1 MLFPDSDEDEMR
13 LCISMILSG
22 EVELDVK
29 FKVVLPVVLVDVPSY
44 GSGISML
51 LR

>member
-13 LCISMILSG
+13 LCISMFLSG

-29 FKVVLPVVLVDVPSY
+29 FEVVLPVVLVDGPSY

-51 LR
+51 F